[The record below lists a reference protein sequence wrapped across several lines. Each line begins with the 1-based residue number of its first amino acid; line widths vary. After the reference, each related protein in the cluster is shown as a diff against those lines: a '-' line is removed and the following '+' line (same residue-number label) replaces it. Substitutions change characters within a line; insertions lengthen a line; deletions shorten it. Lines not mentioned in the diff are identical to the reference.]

1 MKIRIPLLVFEI
13 LILIALLVAVTAP
26 ARAEFDCAGG
36 PAAIPDMAR
45 FVVVGD
51 SLSAGFQNGSLHQDQ
66 QPNGFASLIAR
77 QACTGLVLP
86 LIAAPGIPNRLVIKS
101 FDPLVIEPEDGRSR
115 GRVNFLEQATNLAVP
130 GHRVQDSLT
139 TRPDRPIDDLTDLV
153 LGLPGLFFP
162 PGISRSQVEWAED
175 STPFIAGPPTTILVW
190 LGPNDT
196 LVAATEAD
204 ASLLTPSDAF
214 KDAYEEMMDR
224 LAATGAEIVV
234 ANVPDTT
241 VIPFLTPAE
250 DLAAA
255 FGIPTGLLRSIL
267 GIGPG
272 DFVTPQAFPLIE
284 AIVNMEA
291 SPPLPA
297 DVVLDAGEVARIR
310 AATKAF
316 NKFIA
321 KQAEEHGAA
330 LFDVHGFLNRI
341 DAEGTVVDGITLTT
355 DFLGGLFSLDGVH
368 PTNIGYALLANEF
381 IEVMNAHFGAA
392 IPPLGDDELA
402 TILENDPLVFAAP
415 APVTTAVESMPTATA
430 DAIRAVLLGR

>member
-1 MKIRIPLLVFEI
+1 
-13 LILIALLVAVTAP
+13 
-26 ARAEFDCAGG
+26 
-36 PAAIPDMAR
+36 MAR

-66 QPNGFASLIAR
+66 QPNGFASLIAH
-77 QACTGLVLP
+77 QACTDLVLP
-86 LIAAPGIPNRLVIKS
+86 LIAPPGIPNRLIITDD
-101 FDPLVIEPEDGRSR
+101 DPLVIEPEGGVSTGRIDFAQ
-115 GRVNFLEQATNLAVP
+115 VTNLAVP

-139 TRPDRPIDDLTDLV
+139 TRPDFPIDDLTDLV
-153 LGLPGLFFP
+153 LGLPGLFF
-162 PGISRSQVEWAED
+162 GISRSQVEWAED
-175 STPFIAGPPTTILVW
+175 SSPFIAGPPTTILVW

-196 LVAATEAD
+196 LGAATEAD
-204 ASLLTPSDAF
+204 VSFLTPSDAF

-234 ANVPDTT
+234 ANVPDTSI
-241 VIPFLTPAE
+241 IPFLTPAE

-255 FGIPTGLLRSIL
+255 FGIPTGLLRPIL

-272 DFVTPQAFPLIE
+272 DFVTPDAFPVIE
-284 AIVNMEA
+284 AILNMEA

-330 LFDVHGFLNRI
+330 LFDVHGFFNQVA
-341 DAEGTVVDGITLTT
+341 AEGIVVDGTTLTT

-368 PTNIGYALLANEF
+368 PTDIGYALLANEF

>member
-1 MKIRIPLLVFEI
+1 QV
-13 LILIALLVAVTAP
+13 
-26 ARAEFDCAGG
+26 
-36 PAAIPDMAR
+36 
-45 FVVVGD
+45 
-51 SLSAGFQNGSLHQDQ
+51 
-66 QPNGFASLIAR
+66 
-77 QACTGLVLP
+77 
-86 LIAAPGIPNRLVIKS
+86 
-101 FDPLVIEPEDGRSR
+101 
-115 GRVNFLEQATNLAVP
+115 TNLAVP
-130 GHRVQDSLT
+130 GHTVEDALT
-139 TRPDRPIDDLTDLV
+139 TRPDFSFDDLTDLV
-153 LGLPGLFFP
+153 LGLPGVFSR
-162 PGISRSQVEWAED
+162 ISRSQVEWAEN
-175 STPFIAGPPTTILVW
+175 SSPFIAGPPPTILVW
-190 LGPNDT
+190 LGPNDA

-204 ASLLTPSDAF
+204 VSFLTPSDAF

-255 FGIPTGLLRSIL
+255 FGIPTGLLRPTL

-272 DFVTPQAFPLIE
+272 DFVTPDAFSVIE
-284 AIVNMEA
+284 DILNMEA

-297 DVVLDAGEVARIR
+297 DVVLDAGEVARLR

-341 DAEGTVVDGITLTT
+341 DAEGTVVDGATLTT

-368 PTNIGYALLANEF
+368 PTNTGYALLANEF

-392 IPPLGDDELA
+392 IPPLSDDELA
-402 TILENDPLVFAAP
+402 AILADDPLVFAAP

>member
-1 MKIRIPLLVFEI
+1 MP
-13 LILIALLVAVTAP
+13 
-26 ARAEFDCAGG
+26 
-36 PAAIPDMAR
+36 
-45 FVVVGD
+45 
-51 SLSAGFQNGSLHQDQ
+51 
-66 QPNGFASLIAR
+66 
-77 QACTGLVLP
+77 P
-86 LIAAPGIPNRLVIKS
+86 LIGAPGIPNRLIITDD
-101 FDPLVIEPEDGRSR
+101 DPLVIEPEDGMSP
-115 GRVNFLEQATNLAVP
+115 GRVDFDQAANLAVP
-130 GHRVQDSLT
+130 GHTVEDSLT
-139 TRPDRPIDDLTDLV
+139 ARPDFPIDDLTDLV
-153 LGLPGLFFP
+153 LGLPGLLL
-162 PGISRSQVEWAED
+162 GISRSQVEWAEA
-175 STPFIAGPPTTILVW
+175 SPFTAGTPTTILVW

-204 ASLLTPSDAF
+204 ASLLTPGDAF

-234 ANVPDTT
+234 ANVPDAT

-255 FGIPTGLLRSIL
+255 FGIPTGLPRPIL

-272 DFVTPQAFPLIE
+272 DFVTPRAFPVIE

-321 KQAEEHGAA
+321 KKAEEHGAA

-341 DAEGTVVDGITLTT
+341 DAEGTVVDDTAPTT
-355 DFLGGLFSLDGVH
+355 DFLGGLFSLDGVR

-392 IPPLGDDELA
+392 IPPLDDDELA
-402 TILENDPLVFAAP
+402 AILASDPLVFAAP
-415 APVTTAVESMPTATA
+415 APVTTAVESMPVATA

>member
-13 LILIALLVAVTAP
+13 LILIALIVAVTAP
-26 ARAEFDCAGG
+26 ARAGHDCDGG
-36 PAAIPDMAR
+36 PATVPDMAR

-66 QPNGFASLIAR
+66 QPNGFASLIAH

-86 LIAAPGIPNRLVIKS
+86 LIVPPGIPNRLIIKS
-101 FDPLVIEPEDGRSR
+101 FNPLVIEPEVGMSPGRF
-115 GRVNFLEQATNLAVP
+115 NFLVQATNLAVP

-139 TRPDRPIDDLTDLV
+139 TRPDFSFDDLTDLV
-153 LGLPGLFFP
+153 LGLPGVFSE
-162 PGISRSQVEWAED
+162 ISRSQVEWAED
-175 STPFIAGPPTTILVW
+175 SSPFIAGPPTTILVW

-204 ASLLTPSDAF
+204 ASFLTPSHAF

-224 LAATGAEIVV
+224 LAATGADIVV
-234 ANVPDTT
+234 ANVPDAT

-255 FGIPTGLLRSIL
+255 FGIPTGLLRPTL

-272 DFVTPQAFPLIE
+272 DFVTPDAFPVIE
-284 AIVNMEA
+284 DILNMEA
-291 SPPLPA
+291 SPPLAA
-297 DVVLDAGEVARIR
+297 DVVLDAGEVARLR

-341 DAEGTVVDGITLTT
+341 DAEGTVVDGATLTT

-368 PTNIGYALLANEF
+368 PTNTGYALLANEF

-392 IPPLGDDELA
+392 IPPLSDDELA
-402 TILENDPLVFAAP
+402 AILADDPLVFAAP

>member
-1 MKIRIPLLVFEI
+1 MKISIPLPLFQI
-13 LILIALLVAVTAP
+13 LILTALLMALTAP
-26 ARAEFDCAGG
+26 ARAEPDCAGG

-77 QACTGLVLP
+77 QACTELVLP
-86 LIAAPGIPNRLVIKS
+86 LIGAPGIPNRLIITDD
-101 FDPLVIEPEDGRSR
+101 DPLVIEPEDGMSP
-115 GRVNFLEQATNLAVP
+115 GRVDFDQVANLAVP
-130 GHRVQDSLT
+130 GHTVEDSLT
-139 TRPDRPIDDLTDLV
+139 TRPDFPIDDLTDLV
-153 LGLPGLFFP
+153 LGLPGLLV
-162 PGISRSQVEWAED
+162 GISRSQVEWAED

-204 ASLLTPSDAF
+204 ASLLTPGDAF

-224 LAATGAEIVV
+224 LAATGAGIVV
-234 ANVPDTT
+234 ANVPDAT

-255 FGIPTGLLRSIL
+255 FGIPAGLLRPIL

-272 DFVTPQAFPLIE
+272 DFVTPQAFPVIE

-321 KQAEEHGAA
+321 KKAEEHGAA
-330 LFDVHGFLNRI
+330 LFDVHGFLDRI
-341 DAEGTVVDGITLTT
+341 DAEGTVVDGTALTT

-402 TILENDPLVFAAP
+402 AILASDPLVFAAP
-415 APVTTAVESMPTATA
+415 APVTTAVESMPAATA

>member
-26 ARAEFDCAGG
+26 ARAEHDCAGG
-36 PAAIPDMAR
+36 PATIPDMTR

-77 QACTGLVLP
+77 QACTELVLP
-86 LIAAPGIPNRLVIKS
+86 RIAPPGIPSRLIITDD
-101 FDPLVIEPEDGRSR
+101 DPLVIEPEVGTSPGRTDFDQ
-115 GRVNFLEQATNLAVP
+115 VTNLAVP

-139 TRPDRPIDDLTDLV
+139 TRPDFPIDDLTDLV
-153 LGLPGLFFP
+153 LGVPGLFFE
-162 PGISRSQVEWAED
+162 ISRSQVEWAED
-175 STPFIAGPPTTILVW
+175 STPFIAGTPTTILVW

-204 ASLLTPSDAF
+204 ASFLTPSEAF

-255 FGIPTGLLRSIL
+255 FGIPTGLLRPIL

-272 DFVTPQAFPLIE
+272 DFVTPEAFPVIE
-284 AIVNMEA
+284 DIVNMEA

-297 DVVLDAGEVARIR
+297 DVVLDAGEVSRIR

-321 KQAEEHGAA
+321 KKAEEHGAA

-341 DAEGTVVDGITLTT
+341 DAEGTVVDGTTLTT

-402 TILENDPLVFAAP
+402 IILANDPLVFAAP
-415 APVTTAVESMPTATA
+415 APVTTAVESMPSATA

>member
-1 MKIRIPLLVFEI
+1 MP
-13 LILIALLVAVTAP
+13 
-26 ARAEFDCAGG
+26 
-36 PAAIPDMAR
+36 
-45 FVVVGD
+45 
-51 SLSAGFQNGSLHQDQ
+51 
-66 QPNGFASLIAR
+66 
-77 QACTGLVLP
+77 P
-86 LIAAPGIPNRLVIKS
+86 LIGAPGIPNRLIITDD
-101 FDPLVIEPEDGRSR
+101 DPLVIEPEDGMSP
-115 GRVNFLEQATNLAVP
+115 GRVDFDQAANLAVP
-130 GHRVQDSLT
+130 GHTVEDSLT
-139 TRPDRPIDDLTDLV
+139 ARPGFPIDDLTDLV
-153 LGLPGLFFP
+153 LGLPGLLL
-162 PGISRSQVEWAED
+162 GISRSQVEWAEA
-175 STPFIAGPPTTILVW
+175 SPFTAGTPTTILVW

-204 ASLLTPSDAF
+204 ASLLTPGDAF

-234 ANVPDTT
+234 ANVPDAT

-255 FGIPTGLLRSIL
+255 FGIPTGLPRPIL

-272 DFVTPQAFPLIE
+272 DFVTPRAFPVIE

-291 SPPLPA
+291 SPLLPA

-321 KQAEEHGAA
+321 KKAEEHGAA

-341 DAEGTVVDGITLTT
+341 DAEGAVVDGTAPTT

-392 IPPLGDDELA
+392 IPPLDDDELA
-402 TILENDPLVFAAP
+402 AILASDPLVFAAP
-415 APVTTAVESMPTATA
+415 APVTTAVESMPVATA